1 MKRRSGIKVMGQ
13 LIGLVVPL
21 LHVMTAAILLGVAGF
36 LCAIFLSIRNYG
48 KKPGRSFCGKT
59 VWTYG
64 RIRSLKRNSAL
75 CRAGLQSL
83 YCF

>member
-36 LCAIFLSIRNYG
+36 L
-48 KKPGRSFCGKT
+48 
-59 VWTYG
+59 
-64 RIRSLKRNSAL
+64 
-75 CRAGLQSL
+75 
-83 YCF
+83 

>member
-36 LCAIFLSIRNYG
+36 LCAIFLSILAGSGLVYG
-48 KKPGRSFCGKT
+48 IMEKAWQVFLWENCLDLWPYS
-59 VWTYG
+59 
-64 RIRSLKRNSAL
+64 
-75 CRAGLQSL
+75 QS
-83 YCF
+83 

>member
-36 LCAIFLSIRNYG
+36 LCAIFLSILAGSGLVYG
-48 KKPGRSFCGKT
+48 IMEK
-59 VWTYG
+59 
-64 RIRSLKRNSAL
+64 SLKRNSAL